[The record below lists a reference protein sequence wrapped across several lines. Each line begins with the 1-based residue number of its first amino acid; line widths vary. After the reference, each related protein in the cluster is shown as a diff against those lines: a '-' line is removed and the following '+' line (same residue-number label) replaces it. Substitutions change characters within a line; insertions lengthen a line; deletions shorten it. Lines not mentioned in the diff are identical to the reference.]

1 MSDETLEKKD
11 KLKLVI
17 SKIKENYKLFISGFL
32 IIIIIFIILAYLD
45 NRRVK
50 QDILISKEFNTAKI
64 LIQNQ
69 KNKKVLLF

>member
-69 KNKKVLLF
+69 RIHL